1 MHQNQ
6 LEGIRGLQAQVT
18 KAKSTSEDDPLN
30 TSPAVSEVAR
40 KALAKAS
47 DACRR
52 IGWFSFWAQLT
63 LSIISA
69 CILLFSVAFTSQVG
83 KSCPGLAALCITLVH
98 ACMHVLQKWTH

>member
-1 MHQNQ
+1 MHVC
-6 LEGIRGLQAQVT
+6 IA
-18 KAKSTSEDDPLN
+18 STSRLLSGGMQAKTSAEDDPLN

-69 CILLFSVAFTSQVG
+69 CILLFSVAFTSQVRH
-83 KSCPGLAALCITLVH
+83 SLNLNV
-98 ACMHVLQKWTH
+98 